1 VGNSYKVR
9 DFSLDSRRCAEQHIG
24 LGIVVMNRRWMFRIL
39 TSAAV
44 MVPLAG
50 RRAVAEGESKSHRL
64 ALHVGHQDVDT
75 MKRALGNARNA
86 YDFYE
91 QHGGQIEI
99 EIVANGPG
107 LHMLRDDTSPVKQ
120 EIRDL
125 RAKVPQVVFSA
136 CEHTKDAMEK
146 REGKPVRMIA
156 EVTMVHSGVVRLM
169 QLQDE
174 GYSYVK
180 P

>member
-1 VGNSYKVR
+1 
-9 DFSLDSRRCAEQHIG
+9 
-24 LGIVVMNRRWMFRIL
+24 MNRRWIFRIL

-44 MVPLAG
+44 MGPLAA
-50 RRAVAEGESKSHRL
+50 RRAVAEGESKTHRL
-64 ALHVGHQDVDT
+64 ALHVSENDADA

-91 QHGGQIEI
+91 QRGGEIAI

-120 EIRDL
+120 EIQDL
-125 RAKVPQVVFSA
+125 RAKVPQVVFAA
-136 CEHTKDAMEK
+136 CEHTRAAMEK
-146 REGKPVRMIA
+146 REGNPVPMIA
-156 EVTMVHSGVVRLM
+156 KVTMVPSGVVRLL

-174 GYSYVK
+174 GYAYVK

>member
-1 VGNSYKVR
+1 
-9 DFSLDSRRCAEQHIG
+9 
-24 LGIVVMNRRWMFRIL
+24 MNRRWIFRLL
-39 TSAAV
+39 TGVAV

-50 RRAVAEGESKSHRL
+50 RRALAEGESKTHRL
-64 ALHVGHQDVDT
+64 ALHVSENDANA

-91 QHGGQIEI
+91 QRGGQIAI

-125 RAKVPQVVFSA
+125 RAKVPQVVFGA

-146 REGKPVRMIA
+146 HEGKPVPMIA
-156 EVTMVHSGVVRLM
+156 EVTMVPSGVVRLL

-174 GYSYVK
+174 GYAYVK

>member
-1 VGNSYKVR
+1 
-9 DFSLDSRRCAEQHIG
+9 
-24 LGIVVMNRRWMFRIL
+24 MNRRWIFRIL
-39 TSAAV
+39 TGAAV
-44 MVPLAG
+44 MAPLAG
-50 RRAVAEGESKSHRL
+50 RRAVAEGESKIHRL
-64 ALHVGHQDVDT
+64 ALHVSENNADS

-91 QHGGQIEI
+91 QRGGEIAI

-120 EIRDL
+120 EISDL
-125 RAKVPQVVFSA
+125 RVKVPQVVFAA
-136 CEHTKDAMEK
+136 CEHTRAAMEK
-146 REGKPVRMIA
+146 SEGHPVPMIA
-156 EVTMVHSGVVRLM
+156 KVTMVPSGVVRLL

-174 GYSYVK
+174 GYAYVK